1 LPPARSVL
9 YHGRGDGT
17 FEDVSGERSGVGLEA
32 YYGLGAVW
40 GDVDNDGDVD
50 LYFANDQMPSN
61 LYRNDG
67 GGRFTEIAVA
77 AGVAYN
83 EDGRA
88 QAGMGVDLG
97 DYDNDG
103 WLDIHKTNFANDHNT
118 LYRNMGEEGYFLDLS
133 YRMGIGEPSYASLGW
148 GTGFHDFDR
157 DGWLDIFVVNG
168 HVYPEVASARIQS
181 EYAQAPLLFRN
192 REGKRFEEIS
202 SGSGPGAGAKHASRA
217 AAFADYDDD
226 GDIDVAVTN
235 MNERFS
241 LLRDD
246 GRSENHWVGLRL
258 IGRKSARDALG
269 ARVTL
274 TAGGMTQIRE
284 VRSGASYLAQS
295 DLRVFFGLGAAARVE
310 RLSIRWPTGLV
321 ETFEDLAVDRY
332 STFVE
337 PR

>member
-1 LPPARSVL
+1 V
-9 YHGRGDGT
+9 
-17 FEDVSGERSGVGLEA
+17 
-32 YYGLGAVW
+32 VW
-40 GDVDNDGDVD
+40 GDTDNDGDVD
-50 LYFANDQMPSN
+50 LYFANDQMASN
-61 LYRNDG
+61 LYRNEG

-118 LYRNMGEEGYFLDLS
+118 LYRNMGQERYFLDLS

-168 HVYPEVASARIQS
+168 HVYPEVATARIQS
-181 EYAQAPLLFRN
+181 EYAQSALLLRN
-192 REGKRFEEIS
+192 REGERFEDVSSS
-202 SGSGPGAGAKHASRA
+202 SGPAVAAKHASRA

-226 GDIDVAVTN
+226 GDVDIAVTN
-235 MNERFS
+235 MNEALS
-241 LLRDD
+241 LMRDE
-246 GRSENHWVGLRL
+246 GRSENHWAGFRLVGR
-258 IGRKSARDALG
+258 RSARDALG
-269 ARVTL
+269 ARLTL
-274 TAGGMTQIRE
+274 ESGPSTQIRE
-284 VRSGASYLAQS
+284 VRSGGSYLAQS
-295 DLRVFFGLGAAARVE
+295 DLRVLFGLGSATRIV
-310 RLSIRWPTGLV
+310 RLTIRWPTGQV
-321 ETFEDLAVDRY
+321 ETIDNPAVDRY